1 MNKALIFAALVVAL
15 PVQAETYKSKFG
27 SSIVLDGDS
36 SVHKWKVESKLVGG
50 TLEVNAAAL
59 GKPGKLDAKAT
70 VFIPVRSLKSGK
82 KRMDEVMHAAMNAK
96 KHSKIEFILNE
107 ITVKAAKGTLSQCDS
122 KGTLKINGKTRPISM
137 PITVSRAGDK
147 LTVKGS
153 ITVKMTDYG
162 IKPPSPKLP
171 SGNIVTK
178 DEVKIT
184 FSWVTGK

>member
-36 SVHKWKVESKLVGG
+36 SVHKWKAESKLVGG
-50 TLEVNAAAL
+50 TFEVDAEKLAT
-59 GKPGKLDAKAT
+59 KGKLEANAK

-82 KRMDEVMHAAMNAK
+82 KRMDEVMHAAMNAA
-96 KHSKIEFILNE
+96 KHSKIEFSLNE
-107 ITVKAAKGTLSQCDS
+107 LTVKAAKGTLTLCDS
-122 KGTLKINGKTRPISM
+122 KGSLTINGKKKPIVM
-137 PITVSRAGDK
+137 PVTIARADAK

-153 ITVKMTDYG
+153 IVIKMTDFG
-162 IKPPSPKLP
+162 ITPPSPKLP

-178 DEVKIT
+178 DEVKVS
-184 FSWVTGK
+184 FSWVTAK